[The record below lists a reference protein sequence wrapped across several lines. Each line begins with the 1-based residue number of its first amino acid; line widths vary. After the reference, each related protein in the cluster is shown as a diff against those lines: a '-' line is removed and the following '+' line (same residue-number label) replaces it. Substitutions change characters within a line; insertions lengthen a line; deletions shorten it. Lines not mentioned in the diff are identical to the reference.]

1 MTQQELMIYLH
12 QYTPWEMLHLKNLNN
27 LQGIENLNQS
37 LDIPVSE
44 SDKEIG
50 LHLPHIPDSSNE
62 TFSENLFF
70 SNETYQDILIVQHDR
85 YTPPGLHKHD
95 FFEFLYVYE
104 GEFTQQI
111 ESTKLLMHTGDFC
124 LIPPQVYHSLD
135 ICNYSIVLN
144 ILIPKSKFKNI
155 IFNELQGNNILST
168 FFLENT
174 YSRNIND
181 YIIFH
186 TNGDVKIQNIILD
199 MCLETINKEIHY
211 NHLLNTNL
219 LLLLGL
225 LLRNY
230 EDTCDLPKIKKKKDS
245 QNLEIMQ
252 YIENNYKTLTLQN
265 LADRFHYSSQH
276 ISNRLKQLTGMSFT
290 DYLLKKRMQAAS
302 NLLINT
308 NIKIKSISED
318 IGYQSQEHFIRT
330 FRKYYG
336 VSPSAYRNTHQ
347 KPTDL

>member
-12 QYTPWEMLHLKNLNN
+12 QYTHWEMLHLKNLNN
-27 LQGIENLNQS
+27 LHDIEILNNS

-44 SDKEIG
+44 SDKKIG
-50 LHLPHIPDSSNE
+50 LHLPRIPDSSNE
-62 TFSENLFF
+62 TFSEDLFF
-70 SNETYQDILIVQHDR
+70 SNNTNQDILIVQHDR

-95 FFEFLYVYE
+95 FFELLYVYE

-111 ESTKLLMHTGDFC
+111 ESTKILMHTGDFC

-135 ICNYSIVLN
+135 VCNYSIVLN
-144 ILIPKSKFKNI
+144 ILIPKSKFKSI

-168 FFLENT
+168 FFIGNT

-186 TNGDVKIQNIILD
+186 TNGDIKIQNIILD
-199 MCLETINKEIHY
+199 MCLESINKEAHY
-211 NHLLNTNL
+211 NHMLNTNL

-225 LLRNY
+225 LIRNY
-230 EDTCDLPKIKKKKDS
+230 VNTCDLPIIKKKKDS
-245 QNLEIMQ
+245 QNLELIQ
-252 YIENNYKTLTLQN
+252 YIENNYKALTLQN
-265 LADRFHYSSQH
+265 LADKFHYSPQH
-276 ISNRLKQLTGMSFT
+276 ISNRLKQITGMSFT
-290 DYLLKKRMQAAS
+290 DYLLEKRMQVAS

-308 NIKIKSISED
+308 NIKIKSISKD
-318 IGYQSQEHFIRT
+318 IGYKNQEHFIRT

-336 VSPSAYRNTHQ
+336 ISPSTYRNTHK
-347 KPTDL
+347 KPIDL